1 MSIVWKKDRRVDFVT
16 HIYQQIPPSCIY
28 LLVAALLF
36 LESSG
41 IPVIN
46 TTVLLFTGALAA
58 QGKLGLA
65 LLMFSALVGSTL
77 GACCAYGLGRRYGEK
92 LLFHLARLL
101 HVDKQKMILAQRWF
115 YRSGGRMIFFSRI
128 LPYIRPFACFPA
140 GISAMPFLRFLLAAA
155 SGSAIWCVTF
165 LLVGWELGPR
175 WKLAMR
181 LVQAY
186 TLPALGGLLLLLV
199 VYLFAR
205 KTLNGYVKKHLSGD
219 DNEPAQERDFQEM

>member
-1 MSIVWKKDRRVDFVT
+1 MGIVWKKDRCVDFVT

-46 TTVLLFTGALAA
+46 TTVLLFTGALTA

-65 LLMFSALVGSTL
+65 LLMFSALAGSTL

-92 LLFHLARLL
+92 LLFRLAHFL
-101 HVDKQKMILAQRWF
+101 HVDEQKMILAQRWF

-128 LPYIRPFACFPA
+128 L
-140 GISAMPFLRFLLAAA
+140 
-155 SGSAIWCVTF
+155 
-165 LLVGWELGPR
+165 
-175 WKLAMR
+175 
-181 LVQAY
+181 
-186 TLPALGGLLLLLV
+186 
-199 VYLFAR
+199 
-205 KTLNGYVKKHLSGD
+205 
-219 DNEPAQERDFQEM
+219 